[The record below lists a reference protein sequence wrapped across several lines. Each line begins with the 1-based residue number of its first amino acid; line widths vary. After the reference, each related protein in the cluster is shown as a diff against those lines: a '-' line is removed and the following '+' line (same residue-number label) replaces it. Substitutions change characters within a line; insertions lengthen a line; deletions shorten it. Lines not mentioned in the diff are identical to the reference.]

1 MLRVG
6 ATPQVIEN
14 LLADF
19 LTRYRRRHPGVE
31 VHLVEDGG
39 ARLPGRLER
48 GDVHLAHMPAG
59 DDRFHGRLLYPMH
72 VLAVLP
78 ETHRLGRR
86 AVLEIADLADEPL
99 LLLRRGFAS
108 REWFNA
114 ACQVAHIRPRVL
126 LESAA
131 PHTLVALARADYGI
145 ALVPSTVRIARDG
158 VRVVPVVHRGAID
171 RQMGGH
177 RLGSATIPRSLRRAV
192 RRGARGRRSAA
203 LSRARPRPPCSSL
216 AATERA
222 DSQFLAMI
230 AGPRCSGGKAGVS
243 CLAGQSDTGRKTTMR
258 QARFMA
264 VSLAAVGMLAAWQSC
279 HAQDQLKIAVGG
291 RGIGETFVTEV
302 GYKAGL
308 FNKHNLV
315 LDIFYT
321 DGGGETQQ
329 AVISNSAQIGIASG
343 FLGAMGVFAKGAP
356 VRVIGGS
363 YTGGAQVFWYVPAAS
378 PIKAARDL
386 DGKTVAYSNNGSS
399 THAGVLA
406 LAEALQAQLQAD
418 PTGNAAATMTAAMS
432 GQVDAGWAGAPFG
445 VAELEAGKT
454 RMIMKSSD
462 APDFDKQTSRVII
475 ANAVELKARPDAF
488 VRFMRG
494 YRDALVLDLFV
505 ARRAQGLCSIRQAAG
520 GDRQAGIAGRTGR
533 QFRAMISRSP
543 RCTAGVAGRRPTR
556 RRSGIVGR
564 RALRM
569 ERRRRREM
577 GVPTRTPPMRS
588 NGSRRRP
595 SASATRSGR
604 LSARPHDCHSATMS
618 LPSAAR

>member
-1 MLRVG
+1 
-6 ATPQVIEN
+6 
-14 LLADF
+14 
-19 LTRYRRRHPGVE
+19 
-31 VHLVEDGG
+31 
-39 ARLPGRLER
+39 
-48 GDVHLAHMPAG
+48 
-59 DDRFHGRLLYPMH
+59 
-72 VLAVLP
+72 
-78 ETHRLGRR
+78 
-86 AVLEIADLADEPL
+86 
-99 LLLRRGFAS
+99 
-108 REWFNA
+108 
-114 ACQVAHIRPRVL
+114 
-126 LESAA
+126 
-131 PHTLVALARADYGI
+131 
-145 ALVPSTVRIARDG
+145 
-158 VRVVPVVHRGAID
+158 
-171 RQMGGH
+171 
-177 RLGSATIPRSLRRAV
+177 
-192 RRGARGRRSAA
+192 
-203 LSRARPRPPCSSL
+203 
-216 AATERA
+216 
-222 DSQFLAMI
+222 
-230 AGPRCSGGKAGVS
+230 
-243 CLAGQSDTGRKTTMR
+243 MR

-406 LAEALQAQLQAD
+406 LQKHYKLNFKPT

-494 YRDALVLDLFV
+494 YRDALSWIYSSPDGLKAYAAFAKLPE
-505 ARRAQGLCSIRQAAG
+505 ATAKRALQEFLPPAAVDP
-520 GDRQAGIAGRTGR
+520 DRI
-533 QFRAMISRSP
+533 
-543 RCTAGVAGRRPTR
+543 
-556 RRSGIVGR
+556 SGIDEVM
-564 RALRM
+564 ADAVSFKFIAAPLTKEQLAELIQIP
-569 ERRRRREM
+569 ERRQ
-577 GVPTRTPPMRS
+577 
-588 NGSRRRP
+588 
-595 SASATRSGR
+595 
-604 LSARPHDCHSATMS
+604 
-618 LPSAAR
+618 